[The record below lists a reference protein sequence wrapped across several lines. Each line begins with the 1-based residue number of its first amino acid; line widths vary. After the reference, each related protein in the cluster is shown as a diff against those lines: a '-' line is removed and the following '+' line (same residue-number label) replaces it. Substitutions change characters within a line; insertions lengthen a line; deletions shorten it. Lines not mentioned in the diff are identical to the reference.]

1 MLSLETLA
9 YELALWCSPPTQS
22 QDAAAVRKPSEK
34 RVNEIHRPLYPP
46 QPSHAMI
53 PSPTVRTRYPLAFDK
68 DAKLTP
74 SAAVGRW
81 RHFAS
86 ITSPLTLLAS
96 SDDLKRAQ
104 KLLKEYQDGV
114 GEGRKA
120 WGHED
125 QYGVWK
131 AKQCE
136 SAIPFSK

>member
-1 MLSLETLA
+1 MSSRYAVLLGTKAKKPPGPLEKSQGNSPCNRPAAQPRYDTKSYCA
-9 YELALWCSPPTQS
+9 YTTTRSHPT
-22 QDAAAVRKPSEK
+22 
-34 RVNEIHRPLYPP
+34 NERTANA
-46 QPSHAMI
+46 HA
-53 PSPTVRTRYPLAFDK
+53 T
-68 DAKLTP
+68 
-74 SAAVGRW
+74 VGRW

-104 KLLKEYQDGV
+104 KLLQEYQEGV

-136 SAIPFSK
+136 SALSLGLDFRVVVQDC